1 MDQEC
6 AFEEKLLAFLLWLVL
21 QGSLK
26 AGTHGVSFS
35 IAAKLEVMKG
45 GQTLAGG

>member
-26 AGTHGVSFS
+26 AGTHFFFFS
-35 IAAKLEVMKG
+35 IAAKLEVVKG
-45 GQTLAGG
+45 

>member
-1 MDQEC
+1 MDLEC

-26 AGTHGVSFS
+26 AGTHGVFFS
-35 IAAKLEVMKG
+35 IAAKLK
-45 GQTLAGG
+45 L